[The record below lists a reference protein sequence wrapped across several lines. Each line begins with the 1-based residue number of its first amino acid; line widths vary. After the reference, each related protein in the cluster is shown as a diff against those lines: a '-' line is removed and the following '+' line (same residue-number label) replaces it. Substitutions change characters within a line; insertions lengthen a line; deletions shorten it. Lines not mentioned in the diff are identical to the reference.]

1 MKVSGRGIREH
12 LKLLTPLFGVIGAVW
27 ALRFILGAIGA
38 PMLLVKVFSVGVF
51 VPICV
56 ILAALLIHLKR
67 FGGYASVVLS
77 SFLLVVWGQVLIVAA
92 ILLTLLFGI
101 VNIYT
106 APEFSIPGDAGHVRH
121 ILGHL
126 TFGVGLET
134 LIGSLMGCLILFM
147 LRRAKPASR
156 KP

>member
-1 MKVSGRGIREH
+1 MKVSGHGFLEH
-12 LKLLTPLFGVIGAVW
+12 VQLLTPLFGVIGAVW
-27 ALRFILGAIGA
+27 ALRFILGEVGA
-38 PMLLVKVFSVGVF
+38 PMWLIEVFSVGVF

-77 SFLLVVWGQVLIVAA
+77 SFLLVLWGQVLIVFAISLSVAA
-92 ILLTLLFGI
+92 G
-101 VNIYT
+101 VENIYT
-106 APEFSIPGDAGHVRH
+106 APQFSIPGDIGHVRH
-121 ILGHL
+121 IVGHL

-147 LRRAKPASR
+147 LRRAKPPGRS
-156 KP
+156 

>member
-1 MKVSGRGIREH
+1 MKISGRGVREH
-12 LKLLTPLFGVIGAVW
+12 LQLLTPLFGVIGAVW
-27 ALRFILGAIGA
+27 ALRFILGQIGA
-38 PMLLVKVFSVGVF
+38 PMWLIEVFSVGIF

-67 FGGYASVVLS
+67 FGGYASVVFS
-77 SFLLVVWGQVLIVAA
+77 SFLLVLWGQILIVAA
-92 ILLTLLFGI
+92 ILLSVVAG
-101 VNIYT
+101 VENIYT
-106 APEFSIPGDAGHVRH
+106 APRFSIPGDTGHVRH

-147 LRRAKPASR
+147 LRRAKPRGRS
-156 KP
+156 